1 MKEFKNEILER
12 LKFNMEEIK
21 LFDSF
26 AGIGALHNALKML
39 GVPVKI
45 IGLSETDIDAIIS
58 YASIHI
64 NEFKDLEFDYP
75 SEEKMKQ
82 WLIDRNIGWS
92 FEKQKSAI
100 HRLKKDK
107 LYKVYKASVLLNNLG
122 DISKIKYDEMDDF
135 DLFNMSFPCTDISGA
150 GRQKGF
156 KNNDG
161 TPTRS
166 GLVKYS
172 IELIKSKRPKYI
184 MIENVKALIQKK
196 FINDFY
202 DICNEIE
209 SYGYRIYYPTKED
222 KNGNKVPTCLN
233 AKNYGIPQNRE
244 RIFVICVRN
253 NCKENIEHFWEGKD
267 FGYRLKDFLEDE
279 IDEKYYLSKEIQERF
294 KLNGNEDSEHN
305 ELNII
310 GTSAPEYRTIGQRD
324 TTYGTNGIMS
334 TLTATDY
341 KQPKQIIDNI
351 PFTNN
356 YGKIKE
362 REDGICTC
370 LDTRYSSF
378 PDNHNQ
384 RTGIVEKN
392 SFIDKKNREQQFERK
407 ENYIQWDTSGKGH
420 NSQEDRA
427 FYENKNLGTI
437 PASLPQDKTK
447 VVQGLNTKD
456 FRIRKLTPKECWRL
470 MGFTDEDFDNAK
482 AMGTSDSAL
491 YKQAGNSIVVNC
503 LYYIFRELFKN
514 HIIKTE

>member
-202 DICNEIE
+202 DICNEI
-209 SYGYRIYYPTKED
+209 
-222 KNGNKVPTCLN
+222 
-233 AKNYGIPQNRE
+233 
-244 RIFVICVRN
+244 
-253 NCKENIEHFWEGKD
+253 
-267 FGYRLKDFLEDE
+267 
-279 IDEKYYLSKEIQERF
+279 
-294 KLNGNEDSEHN
+294 
-305 ELNII
+305 
-310 GTSAPEYRTIGQRD
+310 
-324 TTYGTNGIMS
+324 
-334 TLTATDY
+334 
-341 KQPKQIIDNI
+341 
-351 PFTNN
+351 
-356 YGKIKE
+356 
-362 REDGICTC
+362 
-370 LDTRYSSF
+370 
-378 PDNHNQ
+378 
-384 RTGIVEKN
+384 
-392 SFIDKKNREQQFERK
+392 
-407 ENYIQWDTSGKGH
+407 
-420 NSQEDRA
+420 
-427 FYENKNLGTI
+427 
-437 PASLPQDKTK
+437 
-447 VVQGLNTKD
+447 
-456 FRIRKLTPKECWRL
+456 
-470 MGFTDEDFDNAK
+470 
-482 AMGTSDSAL
+482 
-491 YKQAGNSIVVNC
+491 
-503 LYYIFRELFKN
+503 
-514 HIIKTE
+514 